1 MRIPH
6 VLRSP
11 AVRWL
16 LLAVTFTFIAVAL
29 SRQWDE
35 VRAAASALQ
44 VHWGYIA
51 LASAVVLGTYGVLIQ
66 SWRMLL
72 AGWGGSLPY
81 PTAMRIWTIANLG
94 RYLPGKVWSI
104 GALGVLASQEGVSG
118 VAAAGAAILGT
129 ALNIGAGFAVAVIA
143 GAEGVDRVY
152 PGLRTF
158 ALVGTAAFLL
168 GVALLPALLPVVLDR
183 YAQWRGVS
191 VAEQQLSR
199 RTVWIAALINATSWI
214 GYGLAF
220 ALFAKGVLPQLTISP
235 AVFIA
240 AYAASY
246 LVGFL
251 ALFSPGGFGV
261 RELALTAILVALGA
275 AGRGDAVLLGAT
287 SRVWLT
293 VLEVLPGLI
302 GLIFMPR
309 AQRAALSRST

>member
-1 MRIPH
+1 MSIAG

-11 AVRWL
+11 TVRWL
-16 LLAVTFTFIAVAL
+16 LLAVTFGFIAVKVTD
-29 SRQWDE
+29 QWDE
-35 VRAAASALQ
+35 VRTAASTLR
-44 VHWGYIA
+44 VHWGYIT
-51 LASAVVLGTYGVLIQ
+51 LASAVVLGTYGALIQ

-72 AGWGGSLPY
+72 AGWGGSLTY

-104 GALGVLASQEGVSG
+104 GALGVLASREGVSG

-158 ALVGTAAFLL
+158 ALVGTLAFIV
-168 GVALLPALLPVVLDR
+168 GVALLPALLPSVLDR
-183 YAQWRGVS
+183 YAKWRGV
-191 VAEQQLSR
+191 AITEQHLSR
-199 RTVWIAALINATSWI
+199 RSIWMAALINATSWMC
-214 GYGLAF
+214 YGLAF
-220 ALFAKGVLPQLTISP
+220 ALFAKGVLPRLSISLT
-235 AVFIA
+235 VFIA

-275 AGRGDAVLLGAT
+275 TGRGDAVLLGAT

-302 GLIFMPR
+302 GLLLLPR
-309 AQRAALSRST
+309 AQREALGQST

>member
-1 MRIPH
+1 MNMMK

-16 LLAVTFTFIAVAL
+16 LLAVTFGYIAAEL
-29 SRQWDE
+29 NRQWDE
-35 VRAAASALQ
+35 VSAAASALR

-72 AGWGGSLPY
+72 AGWGGELSY
-81 PTAMRIWTIANLG
+81 PTAIRIWTVANLG

-104 GALGVLASQEGVSG
+104 GALGVLASREGVSG
-118 VAAAGAAILGT
+118 IAAAGAAILGT
-129 ALNIGAGFAVAVIA
+129 LLNIGAGFAVAVIA

-152 PGLRTF
+152 PGLRSF
-158 ALVGTAAFLL
+158 ALIGTLAFIV
-168 GVALLPALLPVVLDR
+168 GVALLPALLPAILDR
-183 YAQWRGVS
+183 YARWRGGV
-191 VAEQQLSR
+191 VAEQHLSR

-220 ALFAKGVLPQLTISP
+220 ALFARGVLPHLTVSP

-261 RELALTAILVALGA
+261 RELVLTAILVALGA

-302 GLIFMPR
+302 GLLVMPR
-309 AQRAALSRST
+309 GQRASLGQSA